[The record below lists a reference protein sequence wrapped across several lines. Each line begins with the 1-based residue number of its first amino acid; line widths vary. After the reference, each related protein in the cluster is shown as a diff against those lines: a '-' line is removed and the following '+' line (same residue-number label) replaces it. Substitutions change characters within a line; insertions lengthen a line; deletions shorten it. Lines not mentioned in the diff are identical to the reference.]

1 MERGQFLNLKAIGE
15 TFKKFKYP
23 ALILL
28 LGAVLLLWP
37 SKKETES
44 EVTQPL
50 LTETIPSQ
58 GDSTQAE
65 MENILSCI
73 DGAGEVRVLLTR
85 KTGDETLYLTDTT
98 ESENSDGGSSRTQ
111 SAVRVNVS
119 GGGEAPVITKTV
131 YGQYQ
136 GALVVC
142 EGADSAEVRLKLVNA
157 VASLTGLSADRVT
170 VIKMKS

>member
-1 MERGQFLNLKAIGE
+1 MERGRFLNLKAIGE
-15 TFKKFKYP
+15 TLKKFKYP

-28 LGAVLLLWP
+28 LGAALLLWP
-37 SKKETES
+37 SKKEAEPEAAQPPLTES
-44 EVTQPL
+44 A
-50 LTETIPSQ
+50 PSQ
-58 GDSTQAE
+58 SDSIQAE
-65 MENILSCI
+65 MEKILSCI
-73 DGAGEVRVLLTR
+73 DGAGDVQVLLTR

-98 ESENSDGGSSRTQ
+98 QSENSDGGSSLTE
-111 SAVRVNVS
+111 SAVRVSVS
-119 GGGEAPVITKTV
+119 GGGEAPVITQTV

>member
-15 TFKKFKYP
+15 KLKKFKYP
-23 ALILL
+23 FLILL
-28 LGAVLLLWP
+28 LGAALLLWP
-37 SKKETES
+37 TKKEPAQ
-44 EVTQPL
+44 EVPEALQ
-50 LTETIPSQ
+50 TETLPIEEASI
-58 GDSTQAE
+58 QAQ
-65 MENILSCI
+65 MEKILSCI

-85 KTGDETLYLTDTT
+85 KTGDETHYLTDTSV
-98 ESENSDGGSSRTQ
+98 SENSDGGSSRTE
-111 SAVRVNVS
+111 SAVRIGVS
-119 GGGEAPVITKTV
+119 GGGEAPVVTKTV

-142 EGADSAEVRLKLVNA
+142 QGADSAEVQLKLVNA

>member
-1 MERGQFLNLKAIGE
+1 MEK
-15 TFKKFKYP
+15 
-23 ALILL
+23 
-28 LGAVLLLWP
+28 
-37 SKKETES
+37 
-44 EVTQPL
+44 
-50 LTETIPSQ
+50 
-58 GDSTQAE
+58 
-65 MENILSCI
+65 ILSCI
-73 DGAGEVRVLLTR
+73 DGAGDVQVLLTR

-98 ESENSDGGSSRTQ
+98 QSENSDGGSSRTE
-111 SAVRVNVS
+111 SAVRVSVS
-119 GGGEAPVITKTV
+119 GGGEAPVITQTV

>member
-15 TFKKFKYP
+15 KLKKFKYP
-23 ALILL
+23 FLILL

-37 SKKETES
+37 SKKEEEP

-50 LTETIPSQ
+50 LTETIPSR
-58 GDSTQAE
+58 GDPTQAE
-65 MENILSCI
+65 MEKILSCI

-85 KTGDETLYLTDTT
+85 KTGDETKYLTDTS
-98 ESENSDGGSSRTQ
+98 ESENSDGGSSRTVN
-111 SAVRVNVS
+111 AVRVSVS
-119 GGGEAPVITKTV
+119 GGGEAPVITQTI

-136 GALVVC
+136 GALIVC
-142 EGADSAEVRLKLVNA
+142 QGGDSAEVRLKLVNA